1 MVRSVDTGAMT
12 VDSLNTR
19 FEAVAARKHGAVA
32 LICGEREI
40 TLAELIEEG
49 RRVAAGLA
57 ERGISAGDRVAV
69 WMPNAPAY
77 LALLLACAR
86 LGAICVNV
94 NSRFRSAEVGD
105 IVGRS
110 GARMLVFWP
119 GYRDIAFADIL
130 AQVDPEVIAGL
141 DAVVS
146 YGEED
151 DDTETT
157 PPSLPQGVDHLAYDE
172 LAAAPPLEEDRGDRD
187 CGFAIFTTSGTTS
200 APKFVLHRQA
210 SIIDHAAEVVP
221 AFGYDAPDTSILLML
236 PLCGVF
242 GFSQAMA
249 VLQSG
254 APLVMLPSF
263 DEVVA
268 AQAIR
273 RYQVTQCNA
282 GDDMIERLLA
292 VYDDPVPFP
301 SLRFMGFGAFNAP
314 AEQTVRRA
322 EERGLTLCGVY
333 GMSEVQALYAIS
345 DPSWPA
351 DRRSQAGGLLIS
363 PRAEV
368 RVRDNESGELLPLG
382 ETGELELK
390 GPSLMHEY
398 FENPEANQKTLTED
412 GFVRS
417 GDLGFLIEGGFV
429 FLTRM
434 GDAIRLGGFLV
445 SPDEIEEVVEAHPSV
460 SAVQVVAVEHEG
472 RNRPIAF
479 VLAEA
484 DSENAFDEEAAYAF
498 CRSRIAKFKVPERF
512 FAVDEFPATIGPN
525 GTKIQKGKLRE
536 MALERLQGGTA

>member
-1 MVRSVDTGAMT
+1 MARSVDTGAMNA
-12 VDSLNTR
+12 DSLNSQ
-19 FEAVAARKHGAVA
+19 FEAVAAQRGEAVA
-32 LICGEREI
+32 LIYGEREI
-40 TLAELIEEG
+40 SLADLIEEG
-49 RRVAAGLA
+49 RRVAGGLA
-57 ERGISAGDRVAV
+57 ELGIAAGDRVAV

-77 LALLLACAR
+77 LALLLGCAR

-110 GARMLVFWP
+110 GARLLVFWP
-119 GYRDIAFADIL
+119 GYRDIAFSDIL

-141 DAVVS
+141 DAVVT
-146 YGEED
+146 YGENGD
-151 DDTETT
+151 DAEVS
-157 PPSLPQGVDHLAYDE
+157 PPALPQGVNLLAYDQ
-172 LAAAPPLEEDRGDRD
+172 LATAPALHEDRGGRD
-187 CGFAIFTTSGTTS
+187 AGFAIFTTSGTTS
-200 APKFVLHRQA
+200 APKFVLHHQA
-210 SIIDHAAEVVP
+210 SIMDHAAEVVP
-221 AFGYDAPDTSILLML
+221 VFGYDAPDASILLMM

-242 GFSQAMA
+242 GFSQVMA
-249 VLQSG
+249 ALQSG

-263 DEVVA
+263 DAVA
-268 AQAIR
+268 AAAAIR

-314 AEQTVRRA
+314 PEQTVRRA
-322 EERGLTLCGVY
+322 AERGLTLCGVY

-345 DPSWPA
+345 DPSWPI
-351 DRRSQAGGLLIS
+351 DRRSQPGGVLVS

-382 ETGELELK
+382 ETGEIELK

-398 FENPEANQKTLTED
+398 FENPEANRKTLTED

-417 GDLGFLIEGGFV
+417 GDLGFLIDGGFV
-429 FLTRM
+429 FLSRM

-445 SPDEIEEVVEAHPSV
+445 SPAEIEEVVEAHPGV

-479 VLAEA
+479 VLAGP
-484 DSENAFDEEAAYAF
+484 DFDEESVYGF
-498 CRSRIAKFKVPERF
+498 CRGRIAKFKVPERF
-512 FAVDEFPATIGPN
+512 FAVDEFPATVGPN

-536 MALERLQGGTA
+536 MALERLQEGTT